1 MTKDIIA
8 ELKRYNILGRSGSG
22 FPTAVKWELVKNQ
35 KADKRYII
43 CNGSEGEPN
52 NHKDKYILKHYPE
65 AVVRGVITALR
76 ALKNSRA
83 YIYLKKDYYWR
94 YSGKLK
100 KLSKGHPIDIL
111 KKRGGYLAGEETCI
125 CEAIEGNRSEPR
137 ARPPF
142 VSQNG
147 LWGCP
152 TLVNNIE
159 TFYCVGRI
167 AEGKYENERFFTLS
181 GKIKRK
187 GVFKLSKD
195 LTIKEILE
203 KTKNYPKFDFFVQAG
218 GGAMGEIL
226 LPKELDKKIEGIG
239 SITVFNRK
247 KTNPLLVMQKW
258 ATFFLKENC
267 DKCVPC
273 REGIY
278 RINEMVKSKKLNKQA
293 IEDILFVMKETSF
306 CPLGRN
312 AYKPFQTLMEK
323 IIK

>member
-1 MTKDIIA
+1 MVKDIVA
-8 ELKRYNILGRSGSG
+8 ELKKHNILGRSGSG
-22 FPTAVKWELVKNQ
+22 FPTAIKWELVKNQ

-43 CNGSEGEPN
+43 CNGSEGEPDN
-52 NHKDKYILKHYPE
+52 YKDKYILKHYPD
-65 AVVRGVITALR
+65 VVILGVIM
-76 ALKNSRA
+76 ALKTLRNSKA

-94 YSGKLK
+94 YARKLK
-100 KLSKGHPIDIL
+100 KLSKNYLITVL
-111 KKRGGYLAGEETCI
+111 KKKGGYLAGEETSI
-125 CEAIEGNRSEPR
+125 CEAIEGNRPEPR
-137 ARPPF
+137 QRPPF
-142 VSQNG
+142 VSQSG

-159 TFYCVGRI
+159 TFYCVGKI
-167 AEGKYENERFFTLS
+167 TEGKYENERFYTLS
-181 GKIKRK
+181 GEIKRK

-203 KTKNYPKFDFFVQAG
+203 KTKNYPKFNFFVQAG

-226 LPKELDKKIEGIG
+226 LPEELDKKIEGIG
-239 SITVFNRK
+239 SIVVYDKK
-247 KTNPLLVMQKW
+247 KTNPLALMQKW
-258 ATFFLKENC
+258 ASFFLKENC
-267 DKCVPC
+267 DKCTPC

-278 RINEMVKSKKLNKQA
+278 RINEILKNKKLDKQA

-306 CPLGRN
+306 CPLGKN